1 MVGDKMTLEKLA
13 KDILA
18 SAESEAKALIK
29 TAKAEAKELLSE
41 AEDRASAIKGN
52 ADAKANKEAGQISR
66 EIVASARQ
74 SNQKEVLVA
83 RRIELDATFSLAKEK
98 LGDSSLAG
106 RASLL
111 KQLLVEAARMS
122 EGKMVIQPTKIDRSA
137 LKDASSEFE
146 MGDDVE
152 GLGGFIL
159 VAADSSISFDF
170 RFDTLLEEAWS
181 EKRTQINEKLF

>member
-1 MVGDKMTLEKLA
+1 MTLEKLA
-13 KDILA
+13 KDILD

-29 TAKAEAKELLSE
+29 TAKAEAKEIISE
-41 AEDRASAIKGN
+41 AEERASSIKES
-52 ADAKANKEAGQISR
+52 ADVKASKEVGKISR

-74 SNQKEVLVA
+74 SNQQEVLVA
-83 RRIELDATFSLAKEK
+83 RRTELDATFSLAKEK

-111 KQLLVEAARMS
+111 KQLLVDAARMS
-122 EGKMVIQPTKIDRSA
+122 EGKMIIQPTKIDRAA
-137 LKDASSEFE
+137 LKDSSSEFE

-170 RFDTLLEEAWS
+170 RFDTLLEDAWS
-181 EKRTQINEKLF
+181 DKRAEINEKLF

>member
-13 KDILA
+13 KDILD
-18 SAESEAKALIK
+18 SAESEAKSLIK
-29 TAKAEAKELLSE
+29 TANAQAKEIISE
-41 AEDRASAIKGN
+41 AEERASSIKGS
-52 ADAKANKEAGQISR
+52 ADAKASKEVGKISR

-74 SNQKEVLVA
+74 SNQQEALVA
-83 RRIELDATFSLAKEK
+83 RRTELDATFALAKEK

-122 EGKMVIQPTKIDRSA
+122 EGKMVIQPTKIDRAA

-159 VAADSSISFDF
+159 AAADSSISFDF
-170 RFDTLLEEAWS
+170 RFDTLLEDAWS
-181 EKRTQINEKLF
+181 NKRTEINEKLF

>member
-1 MVGDKMTLEKLA
+1 MTLEKLA
-13 KDILA
+13 KDILD
-18 SAESEAKALIK
+18 SAEAESKDLIK
-29 TAKAEAKELLSE
+29 TAKAEAEEIISE
-41 AEDRASAIKGN
+41 AEGRASVIKGN
-52 ADAKANKEAGQISR
+52 TDAKASKEASQISR

-83 RRIELDATFSLAKEK
+83 RRTELDATFSLAKEK

-137 LKDASSEFE
+137 LMDASSEFE
-146 MGDDVE
+146 MGDDID

-159 VAADSSISFDF
+159 VASDSSISFDF

-181 EKRTQINEKLF
+181 DKRTEINEKLF

>member
-1 MVGDKMTLEKLA
+1 M
-13 KDILA
+13 
-18 SAESEAKALIK
+18 IK
-29 TAKAEAKELLSE
+29 TAKAEAKEIISE
-41 AEDRASAIKGN
+41 AEERANSIKESA
-52 ADAKANKEAGQISR
+52 DTKASKEVGKISR

-74 SNQKEVLVA
+74 SNQQEVLVA
-83 RRIELDATFSLAKEK
+83 RRTELDATFSLAKEK

-111 KQLLVEAARMS
+111 KQLLVDAARMS
-122 EGKMVIQPTKIDRSA
+122 EGKMVIQPTTIDRAA
-137 LKDASSEFE
+137 LKDSSSEFE

-181 EKRTQINEKLF
+181 DKRAEINEKLF

>member
-1 MVGDKMTLEKLA
+1 MTLEKLA

-29 TAKAEAKELLSE
+29 AAKAEAKEIISE
-41 AEDRASAIKGN
+41 AEARASTIRGN
-52 ADAKANKEAGQISR
+52 ADAKASKEAGQISR

-83 RRIELDATFSLAKEK
+83 RRSELDATLSLAKEK

-111 KQLLVEAARMS
+111 KKLLVEAARMS
-122 EGKMVIQPTKIDRSA
+122 EGKMVIRPTKIDRSA
-137 LKDASSEFE
+137 LKDASSEFD

-152 GLGGFIL
+152 GLGGFVL
-159 VAADSSISFDF
+159 VAVDSSISFDF
-170 RFDTLLEEAWS
+170 RFDTLLNEAWS
-181 EKRTQINEKLF
+181 EKRTEINDILF